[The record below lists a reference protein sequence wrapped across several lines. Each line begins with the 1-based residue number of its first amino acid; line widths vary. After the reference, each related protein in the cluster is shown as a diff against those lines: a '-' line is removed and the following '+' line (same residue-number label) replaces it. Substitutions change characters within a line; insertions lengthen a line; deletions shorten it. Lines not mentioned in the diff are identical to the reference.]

1 MLERL
6 ARAVQQFAD
15 DVGRLHT
22 PLAVLVALQ
31 NVSHCTLGVEVLGA
45 WILARNLKEDQITDS
60 REGEN
65 IFFHP
70 DVPRSFWPEY
80 LKQYTEHG
88 YTALT
93 LKAQRT
99 SIPFTFAEAEHDDSG
114 SPANWIFSFLHSY
127 AAHDGLYCTYREWA
141 VVFIS
146 TKLLALRPSQRAFLA
161 AAAQAAIGRIEDIVK
176 SRRKGRREKKVDTFD
191 LTARELE
198 VLQQRAFLGCNAA
211 ISKTLDISIQ
221 TVDVHLRNARK
232 KLKVEDTAIAL
243 LEAYKRGLIEC

>member
-1 MLERL
+1 
-6 ARAVQQFAD
+6 
-15 DVGRLHT
+15 
-22 PLAVLVALQ
+22 
-31 NVSHCTLGVEVLGA
+31 VLGA
-45 WILARNLKEDQITDS
+45 WILARNLKDDQITDS

-88 YTALT
+88 YSALT

-99 SIPFTFAEAEHDDSG
+99 SIPFTFAEADDDSG
-114 SPANWIFSFLHSY
+114 SQASWIFDFFRRY
-127 AAHDGLYCTYREWA
+127 NMRDGLCCTYRAWA
-141 VVFIS
+141 VAFIS
-146 TKLLALRPSQRAFLA
+146 TKLLALPLSQRAFLA
-161 AAAQAAIGRIEDIVK
+161 AAAQAAIGRIENIVK

-211 ISKTLDISIQ
+211 ISKALDISIQ

-243 LEAYKRGLIEC
+243 LEAYKRGLIEY